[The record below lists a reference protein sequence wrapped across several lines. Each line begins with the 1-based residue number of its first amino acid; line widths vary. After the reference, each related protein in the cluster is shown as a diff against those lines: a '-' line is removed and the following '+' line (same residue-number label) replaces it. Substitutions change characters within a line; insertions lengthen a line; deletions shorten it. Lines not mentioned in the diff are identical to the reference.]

1 MKRTLLVLLGLVMIL
16 ATVGAQGSQEPQK
29 SGPVTLKYAF
39 WGNPDAI
46 GYADYHTKL
55 MTMIAGNRAFLWK
68 SGCRSST
75 GARKRRSI
83 KKMSKFCERTHIVI
97 YVQTGMLNTGKGEC
111 YEKTWRCNYWSG

>member
-46 GYADYHTKL
+46 GVEQDIIKAFEEKHPDIKIEPIVSGYADYHTKL

-68 SGCRSST
+68 SGCRLST
-75 GARKRRSI
+75 GARKRR
-83 KKMSKFCERTHIVI
+83 
-97 YVQTGMLNTGKGEC
+97 
-111 YEKTWRCNYWSG
+111 